1 MTNENG
7 DFLMK
12 DTEKRGRKRKNTEKR
27 GRKRKNTEKRG
38 RKRKNTEKRGRK
50 RKYTEIAEIAERPL
64 RRRRSY
70 GSPQVKSEE

>member
-27 GRKRKNTEKRG
+27 GNERKGTEENGDERKGLCVAVGVT
-38 RKRKNTEKRGRK
+38 
-50 RKYTEIAEIAERPL
+50 APL
-64 RRRRSY
+64 
-70 GSPQVKSEE
+70 K